1 MEDFDSSSV
10 AEGSC
15 PYSPPHPS
23 PFPPPPPQFKYD
35 TSAFSDYDMP
45 YDENMDP
52 MEPSAPPF
60 EEDGSNIEPL
70 NLTPSAPPM
79 LEYDTADDYDGA
91 DAPIEGQEHQRR
103 GVQLTDNAAQNHD
116 REGDARPQLSSGA
129 LQGTPPAESPVMHE
143 NDERPPRYDA

>member
-1 MEDFDSSSV
+1 MEDFLLADSFSV

-15 PYSPPHPS
+15 CSPPHPS

-45 YDENMDP
+45 YDEDMDP

-70 NLTPSAPPM
+70 DLTPSAPPL
-79 LEYDTADDYDGA
+79 LEYDTADDYDSA
-91 DAPIEGQEHQRR
+91 DASIEGQEHQRR
-103 GVQLTDNAAQNHD
+103 GVQSTDNAAQNHD
-116 REGDARPQLSSGA
+116 REGDARPQLLSGA
-129 LQGTPPAESPVMHE
+129 LEVAESPVVHE
-143 NDERPPRYDA
+143 NDERPPRYGA